1 MSDTGKTAQRPPL
14 KQPAQAPG
22 FPAPVGAMPSVAADT
37 QSRTL
42 EPPGPLDPRRN
53 AFREDLAAKYLEG
66 KVKAARFVE
75 GVPAQVMRAS
85 VPLRRAP
92 DYTRGFETEALYG
105 EALTIYDESDGWAWV
120 QLKRDQY
127 VGYLPID
134 CLSPNVL
141 PPTHRVQVL
150 GTFIYPEPDIK
161 TPPLQHLPL
170 NAVLTVSET
179 SDRFA
184 ELTTGGF
191 VPLRHVTTL
200 SRTARDFVDIAER
213 FIGTP
218 YLWGGRTR
226 IGIDCSGLVQ
236 TSLHAA
242 GIPAPRDS
250 DMQMAELGASLPVSD
265 IDERLMRGDLVFWP
279 GHVGIMSDSIMMV
292 HANAHH
298 MAVVIE
304 PLPDAMRRISRSGSN
319 VVAVKRIGRLA
330 V

>member
-1 MSDTGKTAQRPPL
+1 MPARAAAQSQAKTI
-14 KQPAQAPG
+14 
-22 FPAPVGAMPSVAADT
+22 
-37 QSRTL
+37 
-42 EPPGPLDPRRN
+42 DPRRN
-53 AFREDLAAKYLEG
+53 AFRPDLAAKYLEG
-66 KVKAARFVE
+66 KVEAQRFVE
-75 GVPAQVMRAS
+75 GMPAQVMRAS
-85 VPLRRAP
+85 VPLRKSP

-105 EALTIYDESDGWAWV
+105 ETLTIYDEADGWAWV

-127 VGYLPID
+127 VGYVAAD
-134 CLSPNVL
+134 CLSRNVL
-141 PPTHRVQVL
+141 TPTHRVQAL
-150 GTFIYPEPDIK
+150 GTFMYPEPDIK

-170 NAVLTVSET
+170 NAVLSVRSTSEK
-179 SDRFA
+179 FA
-184 ELTTGGF
+184 ELHNGGF
-191 VPLRHVTTL
+191 VSLRHVAL
-200 SRTARDFVDIAER
+200 LARTGRDFVDIAER

-250 DMQMAELGASLPVSD
+250 DMQMAELGASLPISD
-265 IDERLMRGDLVFWP
+265 VDERLDRGDLVFWP

-304 PLPDAMRRISRSGSN
+304 PLPEAVARIARGGAHII
-319 VVAVKRIGRLA
+319 AVKRIGRLA
-330 V
+330 A

>member
-1 MSDTGKTAQRPPL
+1 MSERDKKSAAPPPAATPVAQRAA
-14 KQPAQAPG
+14 PAK
-22 FPAPVGAMPSVAADT
+22 GASPI
-37 QSRTL
+37 
-42 EPPGPLDPRRN
+42 DPRRN
-53 AFREDLAAKYLEG
+53 AYRPGLAAKYLEG
-66 KVKAARFVE
+66 KVEAARFVE
-75 GVPAQVMRAS
+75 GTPAQVMRAS
-85 VPLRRAP
+85 VPLRKQP

-105 EALTIYDESDGWAWV
+105 ETVTVFDEADGWAWV

-127 VGYLPID
+127 VGYLPAD
-134 CLSPNVL
+134 CLSRNVL
-141 PPTHRVQVL
+141 VPTHRVQAL
-150 GTFIYPEPDIK
+150 GTFLYPEPDFK

-170 NAVLTVSET
+170 NSVLTAVS
-179 SDRFA
+179 SDEKFSQ
-184 ELTTGGF
+184 LQNGGF
-191 VPLRHVTTL
+191 VSLRHVAPL

-250 DMQMAELGASLPVSD
+250 DMQMSELGASLPVSD
-265 IDERLMRGDLVFWP
+265 VDERLERGDLVFWP

-298 MAVVIE
+298 MAVAIE
-304 PLPDAMRRISRSGSN
+304 PLPEAISRIARAGAQ
-319 VVAVKRIGRLA
+319 VAAVRRIGRLGA
-330 V
+330 